1 MQPVLLQHKTK
12 FRHWVHTA
20 WPQMVL
26 KGTSRRFAYS
36 LSVSCPWLLSDYFLI
51 TFSRISVYSN
61 NKLIS
66 ELYSVFFG
74 ETWPCARSIES
85 VNKMSH
91 LLTST
96 PGWTKLRIQE
106 KENAIP
112 GKRVRAVGMCFYGSG
127 QDPEKSKWYQL
138 EGNPGNVTD
147 ATFIEVKEWGQVK
160 ATFNSSV
167 CSLLAPIM
175 DNSKGLEAAW

>member
-1 MQPVLLQHKTK
+1 M
-12 FRHWVHTA
+12 
-20 WPQMVL
+20 
-26 KGTSRRFAYS
+26 SIYS
-36 LSVSCPWLLSDYFLI
+36 L
-51 TFSRISVYSN
+51 
-61 NKLIS
+61 KA
-66 ELYSVFFG
+66 
-74 ETWPCARSIES
+74 ARSIES

-112 GKRVRAVGMCFYGSG
+112 GKRVRAVGMCFHGSG
-127 QDPEKSKWYQL
+127 QDLEKSNWYQL
-138 EGNPGNVTD
+138 ERNPGNIKD
-147 ATFIEVKEWGQVK
+147 AMCIEVKECGQVK
-160 ATFNSSV
+160 AILNSSV